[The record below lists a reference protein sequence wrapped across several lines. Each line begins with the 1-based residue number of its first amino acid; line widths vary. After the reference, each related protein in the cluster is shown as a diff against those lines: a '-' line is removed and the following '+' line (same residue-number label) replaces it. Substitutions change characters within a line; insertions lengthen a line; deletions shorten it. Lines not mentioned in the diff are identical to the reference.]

1 MNARLLLVVLAAV
14 AAVSPF
20 AQTRTRGSVACY
32 PWVFVEGT
40 DTSRKS
46 AADTVH
52 EIAMAKGY
60 ALLPADVAAAT
71 WQRLKLPAPSAKDR
85 PNPADL
91 AKFAKAMKA
100 DEVLFG
106 MVSWHTRSIWVGAG
120 PKTISTAKVD
130 AMVFDAKTGKIA
142 YKKEDVT
149 GRSDEK
155 ESSLKVVG
163 AVLVTPLITA
173 VSGGP
178 ATPREQRAV
187 QIALARAL
195 ADWAKG

>member
-1 MNARLLLVVLAAV
+1 MRSRPLLVLLFVV
-14 AAVSPF
+14 AAASPF
-20 AQTRTRGSVACY
+20 AQSRTRGAVACY

-40 DTSRKS
+40 DTSRKT
-46 AADTVH
+46 ATDTVH

-60 ALLPADVAAAT
+60 ALLPADVSAAT
-71 WQRLKLPAPSAKDR
+71 WKRLRLGTPSPKDR
-85 PNPADL
+85 PNPGDL
-91 AKFAKAMKA
+91 AKFARAMKA

-120 PKTISTAKVD
+120 PKTISTATVD

-142 YKKEDVT
+142 YRKEDVR

-173 VSGGP
+173 ASGGP

-195 ADWAKG
+195 ADWGKG